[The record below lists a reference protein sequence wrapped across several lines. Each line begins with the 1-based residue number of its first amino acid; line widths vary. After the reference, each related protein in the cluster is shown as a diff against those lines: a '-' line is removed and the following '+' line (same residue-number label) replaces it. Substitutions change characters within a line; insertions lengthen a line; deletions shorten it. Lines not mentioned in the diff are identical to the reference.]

1 MESINL
7 RITDLAAMK
16 DELAL
21 LLESWQD
28 LGRLKTDR

>member
-16 DELAL
+16 DKLVL
-21 LLESWQD
+21 LLQSWQD
-28 LGRLKTDR
+28 LGGAED